1 MMWVR
6 GSCEAAHA
14 SCHICMYVHYIVLLL
29 NELSPQWRR
38 KVRGRWMDADAQ
50 DDSCRNGV
58 STIVHRLMWLLAAEK
73 KGHLVILSML
83 FL

>member
-58 STIVHRLMWLLAAEK
+58 STIVHRLVFHRIAWQNSLII
-73 KGHLVILSML
+73 V
-83 FL
+83 